1 MNKIELAE
9 YDKTIAQLMRCL
21 AKYERKLFKLKQL
34 NFNNS
39 TMVRN
44 FYRHAESDLKS
55 AQHNI
60 KHAYHLHTSLL
71 NFEDEKTKDYEQ
83 KKPN

>member
-1 MNKIELAE
+1 MNKVELAE
-9 YDKTIAQLMRCL
+9 YDKTVGQFMRCL

-44 FYRHAESDLKS
+44 FYRHAESDSKERTT
-55 AQHNI
+55 QH
-60 KHAYHLHTSLL
+60 
-71 NFEDEKTKDYEQ
+71 
-83 KKPN
+83 